1 MPRTRNGRVGRSTG
15 VAEHRLGKLR
25 RVSKLSRTTPLM
37 RASAVVC
44 VLALALAGAPHAV
57 SAQTSSESIADT
69 RAAIDTAANQ
79 WFAAQRK
86 VADLDLEIQGLTK
99 TMATAQTRVD
109 KYRKVAD
116 ARAVELYESNTQ
128 ALGVM
133 SDTQMG
139 GDPLELGR
147 RAALI
152 GQANSEGQAVI
163 DQLEASITDLKARRA
178 ELHAARSEQTT
189 TLRLLTHQRRALDT
203 LLASLELGSA
213 HAEARAE
220 LAAALRRHQ
229 DAALADAATRPTVVA
244 LTGDSPAAPTTT
256 TPTPAPVTTSTPA
269 PPSGS
274 GGVSSVH
281 DEPFL
286 VCTRARESDGNYS
299 VVSSG
304 GSYYGAY
311 QFSPTTWN
319 VTASHLGRLDLVG
332 VLPSQASEADQD
344 DMAWA
349 LYQWQGNAP
358 WGGRC

>member
-25 RVSKLSRTTPLM
+25 RVSRLSRTTPLT
-37 RASAVVC
+37 RASALAC
-44 VLALALAGAPHAV
+44 VLALALAGAPNAV
-57 SAQTSSESIADT
+57 SAQTATESIART

-79 WFAAQRK
+79 WFAGQRK
-86 VADLDLEIQGLTK
+86 VADLDLEIQTLTK
-99 TMATAQTRVD
+99 TMATTQIRVD
-109 KYRKVAD
+109 KLRTVAG

-152 GQANSEGQAVI
+152 GQANTEGQAVI
-163 DQLEASITDLKARRA
+163 DQLEASIADLNARRA
-178 ELHAARSEQTT
+178 ELHAARSAQTQ
-189 TLRLLTHQRRALDT
+189 TLRFLTRQRRALDT

-229 DAALADAATRPTVVA
+229 DEALAQAATRPTVVA
-244 LTGDSPAAPTTT
+244 LTAVSPA
-256 TPTPAPVTTSTPA
+256 TPTPAPASSPVVAPTPA

-304 GSYYGAY
+304 GTYYGAY
-311 QFSPTTWN
+311 QFATTTWN

-332 VLPSQASEADQD
+332 VLPSRASAADQD
-344 DMAWA
+344 EMAWA

>member
-1 MPRTRNGRVGRSTG
+1 
-15 VAEHRLGKLR
+15 L
-25 RVSKLSRTTPLM
+25 
-37 RASAVVC
+37 
-44 VLALALAGAPHAV
+44 LALALAGAPSSV
-57 SAQTSSESIADT
+57 SAQTSSESIAHT
-69 RAAIDTAANQ
+69 RAAIDLAANQ
-79 WFAAQRK
+79 WFGAQRK
-86 VADLDLEIQGLTK
+86 VADLDIQIQSLGTRMK
-99 TMATAQTRVD
+99 TIEKRVD
-109 KYRKVAD
+109 KLRTVAT

-163 DQLEASITDLKARRA
+163 DQLESGLADLDARRT
-178 ELHAARSEQTT
+178 ELHTARS
-189 TLRLLTHQRRALDT
+189 TLTSTIRYLTHQRHELDT

-229 DAALADAATRPTVVA
+229 DEAVAQAATRPTVVA
-244 LTGDSPAAPTTT
+244 LTSSSPVDPPSSPTTVPVV
-256 TPTPAPVTTSTPA
+256 TPPPAPAGT
-269 PPSGS
+269 

-286 VCTRARESDGNYS
+286 VCTRARESDGNYQ

-304 GSYYGAY
+304 GTYYGAY
-311 QFSPTTWN
+311 QFAPTTWN

-332 VLPSQASEADQD
+332 VLPSQASESDQD
-344 DMAWA
+344 QMAWA

>member
-1 MPRTRNGRVGRSTG
+1 M
-15 VAEHRLGKLR
+15 LR
-25 RVSKLSRTTPLM
+25 CVSRLSRTTPLTL
-37 RASAVVC
+37 ASVVAC
-44 VLALALAGAPHAV
+44 VLALALVGAPSAV
-57 SAQTSSESIADT
+57 SAQTASESIART

-86 VADLDLEIQGLTK
+86 VADLDVQIQTLTA
-99 TMATAQTRVD
+99 TMATTQVRVD
-109 KYRKVAD
+109 KLRKVAD

-163 DQLEASITDLKARRA
+163 DQLEASLADLDARRSA
-178 ELHAARSEQTT
+178 LHAARSDQTK
-189 TLRLLTHQRRALDT
+189 TLQLLTHQRRALDT

-229 DAALADAATRPTVVA
+229 DQALAAAATRPTVVA
-244 LTGDSPAAPTTT
+244 LTSASPAEPTTT
-256 TPTPAPVTTSTPA
+256 STSTTVATPPPAPAT
-269 PPSGS
+269 GS
-274 GGVSSVH
+274 GGASAVH

-286 VCTRARESDGNYS
+286 VCTRARESDGNYG

-304 GSYYGAY
+304 GTYYGAY
-311 QFSPTTWN
+311 QFAPTTWN
-319 VTASHLGRLDLVG
+319 VTASHVGRLDLVG
-332 VLPSQASEADQD
+332 VLPSRASESDQD
-344 DMAWA
+344 NMAWA

>member
-1 MPRTRNGRVGRSTG
+1 
-15 VAEHRLGKLR
+15 L
-25 RVSKLSRTTPLM
+25 
-37 RASAVVC
+37 
-44 VLALALAGAPHAV
+44 LALALAGVPSSV
-57 SAQTSSESIADT
+57 SAQTSSESIART
-69 RAAIDTAANQ
+69 RAAIDVAANQ

-86 VADLDLEIQGLTK
+86 VAGLDIRIQTLTTRIS
-99 TMATAQTRVD
+99 TMEKRVD
-109 KYRKVAD
+109 KLRSVAT

-163 DQLEASITDLKARRA
+163 DQLEAGLADLDSRRT
-178 ELHAARSEQTT
+178 ELHSARSAQTRT
-189 TLRLLTHQRRALDT
+189 IRYLTHQRHDLDT

-213 HAEARAE
+213 HAEAQAE
-220 LAAALRRHQ
+220 LAASLRRHQ
-229 DAALADAATRPTVVA
+229 DEAIAQAATRPTVVA
-244 LTGDSPAAPTTT
+244 LTSSSPVDPPAQTTVAPVV
-256 TPTPAPVTTSTPA
+256 TPTPAPPGTGNA
-269 PPSGS
+269 NA
-274 GGVSSVH
+274 VH

-286 VCTRARESDGNYS
+286 VCTRARESDGDYQ
-299 VVSSG
+299 VVSAG
-304 GSYYGAY
+304 GAYYGAY
-311 QFSPTTWN
+311 QFAPTTWN

-332 VLPSQASEADQD
+332 VLPSRASEADQD
-344 DMAWA
+344 EMAWA

>member
-1 MPRTRNGRVGRSTG
+1 
-15 VAEHRLGKLR
+15 
-25 RVSKLSRTTPLM
+25 M
-37 RASAVVC
+37 RASALLC
-44 VLALALAGAPHAV
+44 VLALALAGAPNAV
-57 SAQTSSESIADT
+57 SAQTSTESIAHT

-79 WFAAQRK
+79 WFTAQRN
-86 VADLDLEIQGLTK
+86 VADLDLEITTLSK
-99 TMATAQTRVD
+99 TMAATEGRVNTL
-109 KYRKVAD
+109 REVAG

-163 DQLEASITDLKARRA
+163 DQLEASISDLNRRRA
-178 ELHAARSEQTT
+178 ELADARSAQTRM
-189 TLRLLTHQRRALDT
+189 LRLVTRQRRALDT

-220 LAAALRRHQ
+220 LAAALRHHQ
-229 DAALADAATRPTVVA
+229 DEAHAQAATRPTVVA
-244 LTGDSPAAPTTT
+244 LTSASPTPPLAASTAAPVVA
-256 TPTPAPVTTSTPA
+256 PTP
-269 PPSGS
+269 PPTGS
-274 GGVSSVH
+274 GGLSPVH

-286 VCTRARESDGNYS
+286 VCTRARESDGDYT
-299 VVSSG
+299 VISSG

-311 QFSPTTWN
+311 QFAPTTWN
-319 VTASHLGRLDLVG
+319 VTASHIGRLDLVG
-332 VLPSQASEADQD
+332 VLPSQASESDQD
-344 DMAWA
+344 QMAWA
-349 LYQWQGNAP
+349 LYQWQGNGP